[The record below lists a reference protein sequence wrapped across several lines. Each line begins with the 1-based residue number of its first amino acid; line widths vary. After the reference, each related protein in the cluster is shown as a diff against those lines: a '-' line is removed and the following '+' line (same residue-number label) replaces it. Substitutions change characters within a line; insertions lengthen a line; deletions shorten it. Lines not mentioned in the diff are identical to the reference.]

1 MEVENS
7 NFEGF
12 KYKPV
17 LNRSNYS
24 KENSSEG
31 LKFKKVC
38 NSKPVRN
45 FVDLIYVS
53 KEMKVKKK
61 LLFLKPFERK
71 RLVNI
76 GEPVLGRKVSYEKRS
91 VSVMPKAKEPSNM
104 YKMDE
109 LILPILSIRHKKIQ
123 SKS

>member
-1 MEVENS
+1 MDAENIDL
-7 NFEGF
+7 ETF

-17 LNRSNYS
+17 LNKSNYS

-31 LKFKKVC
+31 FKFKKVF

-45 FVDLIYVS
+45 CIDSIYVS
-53 KEMKVKKK
+53 KELKVKKK

-71 RLVNI
+71 QLVNVYQ
-76 GEPVLGRKVSYEKRS
+76 PVLGRKVSYEKRS
-91 VSVMPKAKEPSNM
+91 VSVVPKAKEPSNV
-104 YKMDE
+104 YKMDD
-109 LILPILSIRHKKIQ
+109 LILPILSLRHKKIQ